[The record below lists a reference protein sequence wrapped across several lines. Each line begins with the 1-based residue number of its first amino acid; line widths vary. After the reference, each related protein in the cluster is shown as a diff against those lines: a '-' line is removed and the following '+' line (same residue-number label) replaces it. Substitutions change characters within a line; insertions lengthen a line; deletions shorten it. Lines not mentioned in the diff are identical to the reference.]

1 MSALWRPGVSEAI
14 QTSAVLQRDI
24 GWLRAAKWARWLAWA
39 SLGWMTIE
47 GAVGLVAGFAAGSI
61 ALVGWALSSGVE
73 GLASVIVIW
82 RFTGARTLSE
92 TAEGRAQKAVAISF
106 WILAPY
112 VATGSVRDLITQ
124 HRADSTLLGIGLAIS
139 SILLMPALG
148 IAKQRLGVRLGS
160 GATAGE
166 GMQNLLCAYLAAA
179 VLAGLVTN
187 SLWGWWWLDPIAGL
201 AIAAVAIKEGRT
213 GVVGGGMRMRSQ
225 LHRWLLRRRGA
236 LHHLGALL
244 QVTGNPPDDR
254 IQLMSRSA

>member
-1 MSALWRPGVSEAI
+1 MSEAI
-14 QTSAVLQRDI
+14 QTRAAVQRDV

-124 HRADSTLLGIGLAIS
+124 HRADSTLLGIGLTIS

-148 IAKQRLGVRLGS
+148 IAKQRLGMPR
-160 GATAGE
+160 AGI
-166 GMQNLLCAYLAAA
+166 
-179 VLAGLVTN
+179 
-187 SLWGWWWLDPIAGL
+187 S
-201 AIAAVAIKEGRT
+201 
-213 GVVGGGMRMRSQ
+213 RM
-225 LHRWLLRRRGA
+225 
-236 LHHLGALL
+236 
-244 QVTGNPPDDR
+244 
-254 IQLMSRSA
+254 

>member
-1 MSALWRPGVSEAI
+1 MIAAQTRLQPAVALFRSLADPTRLSIVRRLADSEAR
-14 QTSAVLQRDI
+14 VVDLVRDLELPQSTVSTHLAC
-24 GWLRAAKWARWLAWA
+24 LRD
-39 SLGWMTIE
+39 
-47 GAVGLVAGFAAGSI
+47 
-61 ALVGWALSSGVE
+61 WALSSGVE

-124 HRADSTLLGIGLAIS
+124 HRADSTLLGIGLTIS

-201 AIAAVAIKEGRT
+201 AIAAVAIKEGRAA
-213 GVVGGGMRMRSQ
+213 
-225 LHRWLLRRRGA
+225 WRGENCSCA
-236 LHHLGALL
+236 AVPGLSEEACGCVPNCTDGCCAGE
-244 QVTGNPPDDR
+244 VPSIT
-254 IQLMSRSA
+254 

>member
-1 MSALWRPGVSEAI
+1 MSEAI
-14 QTSAVLQRDI
+14 QTRAAVQRDV
-24 GWLRAAKWARWLAWA
+24 GWLRAARWARWLAWA
-39 SLGWMTIE
+39 SLGWMTVE
-47 GAVGLVAGFAAGSI
+47 GGVGLVAGFAAGSI

-112 VATGSVRDLITQ
+112 VAIGSVRDLITQ
-124 HRADSTLLGIGLAIS
+124 HHADSTLLGIGLTIS

-179 VLAGLVTN
+179 VMAGLVTN
-187 SLWGWWWLDPIAGL
+187 SLWGWWWLDPLAGL
-201 AIAAVAIKEGRT
+201 AIAAVAIKEGRAAWRGENCSCAAVPGLSDDDACGCGPDCT
-213 GVVGGGMRMRSQ
+213 DACCVGET
-225 LHRWLLRRRGA
+225 H
-236 LHHLGALL
+236 
-244 QVTGNPPDDR
+244 
-254 IQLMSRSA
+254 SRT

>member
-14 QTSAVLQRDI
+14 QTIAVLQRDI

-112 VATGSVRDLITQ
+112 VAAESVRDLVARHEPGT
-124 HRADSTLLGIGLAIS
+124 TV
-139 SILLMPALG
+139 LG
-148 IAKQRLGVRLGS
+148 IALTATSLVLMPLLGVAKHRLGARLGS
-160 GATAGE
+160 NATAGE
-166 GMQNLLCAYLAAA
+166 GTQNLICAALAAA
-179 VLAGLVTN
+179 VLAGLATN
-187 SLWGWWWLDPIAGL
+187 ALFGWWWLDPLVGL
-201 AIAAVAIKEGRT
+201 GVAAVAVKEGIDAWRGEGCECAAVPIPGSQACGCGPGCTDSCCTGTVRT
-213 GVVGGGMRMRSQ
+213 SSSI
-225 LHRWLLRRRGA
+225 
-236 LHHLGALL
+236 
-244 QVTGNPPDDR
+244 T
-254 IQLMSRSA
+254 